1 MIEPQKVLEEI
12 INILEERDEVLIRNA
27 LFESF
32 TKAEDIKTEL
42 QKRLGIDINLQAL
55 NAWLNSLW
63 VRREIVKVRAGRF
76 IGYRS
81 RIGEVLRYLYK
92 LKLWTIKGERERIY
106 EDTSQIKYVRVPK
119 NIPERIR
126 PVDQLIHFFNQK
138 KFAKFLFNPFNIN
151 PAEVVCEALKRC
163 SFKYEKLS
171 DFQLR
176 SCRMIAWEWIK
187 EKPNHFVITAATG
200 AGKTL
205 AFLITPLIFCVADKL
220 QKPTMHETKLMLVY
234 PRNALA
240 LNQTQLIEE
249 LVIHINS
256 VLKDKFNEKRLT
268 IAPPQLKNP
277 LTDFGGLLSMPGRE
291 HLEEAYKVPHEIL
304 ITNTETLKRR
314 MMDPIFQKVTTTLR
328 CCIFDEIHIYEGLH
342 GTNIIFLI
350 RRLKGL
356 VRKASNKD
364 VLLIGS
370 SATIAE
376 PEQFAKTLFSTDS
389 VKTITPLES
398 ELSPSGKEHH
408 IFLRPYPNR
417 SPLSV
422 AIDATSCLLHTS
434 RKNGLSRNKLES
446 NVESVEKGIGF
457 ADSLDIVNRWR
468 LMLANNEKSIKSR
481 RRLTPN
487 YARFFR
493 PNKWIRNNAACQLC
507 EKDGV
512 DLECKYHRNGQCWF
526 LMAEDPYDENSVLK
540 TDDGSYVRLDA
551 IWTNAYTAKTE
562 LAFEERNVQQKIF
575 GYRRPPPNFVDFV
588 VATTALE
595 VGVDFNNVREILLY
609 RALKSPSSY
618 RQRAGRAGREL
629 GSDCLIGT
637 VISTLP
643 NELYYFRHYMNLVT
657 PSFQPVPVKALN
669 LEVIRNHMLCALFDF
684 IAANGVDIW
693 SVVANPDFY
702 NNIEKA
708 KSIARS
714 EDAKRYLSFIYNDE
728 VFIEEA
734 TENLIK
740 VLDAITSKEVFE
752 IIGVKEPFVD
762 IISKLLKDQNFYRNV
777 ETSLWLKKSH
787 VQLILDLYQ
796 RIKNNKAD
804 CYDCLKDLNKYP
816 DIQRSVL
823 EILRKIDEMIL

>member
-1 MIEPQKVLEEI
+1 MIEPRKVLNEI
-12 INILEERDEVLIRNA
+12 INILEEKDEVLIRNA

-42 QKRLGIDINLQAL
+42 QKRLGVDVNQRAL

-63 VRREIVKVRAGRF
+63 VRREIVKVRAGKF

-92 LKLWTIKGERERIY
+92 LKLWTIRGERERIY
-106 EDTSQIKYVRVPK
+106 EDTSQLKYVRVPK

-126 PVDQLIHFFNQK
+126 PVDQLIHFFSQK
-138 KFAKFLFNPFNIN
+138 KFEKFFLNPFNIN

-163 SFKYEKLS
+163 SFRYEKLS

-176 SCRMIAWEWIK
+176 SCKMIAWEWIK
-187 EKPNHFVITAATG
+187 EKPNHFVITAGTG

-220 QKPTMHETKLMLVY
+220 RKPTVHETKLMLVY

-240 LNQTQLIEE
+240 LNQSQLIEE
-249 LVIHINS
+249 LALYINS
-256 VLKDKFNEKRLT
+256 VLKDKFYEKKLT

-277 LTDFGGLLSMPGRE
+277 LKDFWGILSIPGRE
-291 HLEEAYKVPHEIL
+291 YLEEAYKEQPEIL

-314 MMDPIFQKVTTTLR
+314 LMDPVFQKIITTLR

-342 GTNIIFLI
+342 GSNIIFLI
-350 RRLKGL
+350 RRLKAL
-356 VRKASNKD
+356 VRKASNRD
-364 VLLIGS
+364 ILLIGS

-389 VKTITPLES
+389 VKTIIPLES
-398 ELSPSGKEHH
+398 ELTPSGKEYH
-408 IFLRPYPNR
+408 IFLRPFPNR

-422 AIDATSCLLHTS
+422 AIDATSCILHTS

-457 ADSLDIVNRWR
+457 ADSLDLVNRWR
-468 LMLANNEKSIKSR
+468 LMLQSNEKSIKRSII
-481 RRLTPN
+481 LTPN

-493 PNKWIRNNAACQLC
+493 PNREGNNISCQLC

-512 DLECKYHRNGQCWF
+512 DLGCRYYHNGQCWF
-526 LMAEDPYDENSVLK
+526 LMAEDPYDEDSILR
-540 TDDGSYVRLDA
+540 TSDDKRVRLDA
-551 IWTNAYTAKTE
+551 IWTSAYTAKTE
-562 LAFEERNVQQKIF
+562 LTRERNVQQMIF
-575 GYRRPPPNFVDFV
+575 GYRDPPPNFVDFV

-609 RALKSPSSY
+609 RALKSPASY

-629 GSDCLIGT
+629 ESDCLIGT
-637 VISTLP
+637 VISALP
-643 NELYYFRHYMNLVT
+643 NEFYYFRHYMSLVT
-657 PSFQPVPVKALN
+657 PSFQPVPLKAWN

-684 IAANGVDIW
+684 IAASGVDIW
-693 SVVANPDFY
+693 SVATNQNFY
-702 NNIEKA
+702 NNVQIA
-708 KSIARS
+708 KSMARS
-714 EDAKRYLSFIYNDE
+714 EDAKRYLSFIYNNE
-728 VFIEEA
+728 EYIEEA
-734 TENLIK
+734 IENFTK
-740 VLDAITSKEVFE
+740 VVDMITSKEVFE
-752 IIGVKEPFVD
+752 IIGIKEPFVD
-762 IISKLLKDQNFYRNV
+762 TINKLLKDQNFLRNV
-777 ETSLWLKKSH
+777 EASLWLKKSH
-787 VQLILDLYQ
+787 VQPILDLHQ
-796 RIKNNKAD
+796 KIKNNKAD
-804 CYDCLKDLNKYP
+804 CYDCLKDLEKYP
-816 DIQRSVL
+816 DIQKSIL
-823 EILRKIDEMIL
+823 KILRKIDEMIL